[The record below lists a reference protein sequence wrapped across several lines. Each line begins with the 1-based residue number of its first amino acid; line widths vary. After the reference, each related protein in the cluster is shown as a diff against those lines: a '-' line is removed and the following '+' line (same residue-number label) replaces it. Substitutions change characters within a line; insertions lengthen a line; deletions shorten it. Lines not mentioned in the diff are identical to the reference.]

1 MAIKR
6 YIADADNTITNA
18 FEETLTFESTGSNMG
33 RADILEVFSISA
45 QANTSSAE
53 LSRVLVQFP
62 ISQIQTDRDNG
73 IIPASGSVNFFLC
86 LYNAEHT
93 RTLPSDF
100 VLDAIA
106 ISGSWQ
112 EGTGLD
118 MENYTD
124 KTYDNIGSN
133 WVNANNNFVSA
144 SATITALSKTAG
156 QANTRKLLIADSD
169 ENSVNFNIN
178 NSISTSTATE
188 IAFGNA
194 NSNATQFATNII
206 TAVNLAQA
214 AGTLNVT
221 GSSDGATVT
230 LTQLAEGV
238 AGNSAADVSGTG
250 VSDSIVTVVRQFGGG
265 SGKWAT
271 TGGDFYTDSS
281 SSFSQTFSEGD
292 EDLKIDI
299 TTLVEQ
305 WTSGGNLGN
314 KDNNGL
320 IIKLSSSFEASSST
334 NVGGSTKSYYTKK
347 FFARGS
353 EFFFKRPAIEARWD
367 DTRKD
372 NRANFYFSSSLAPL
386 TNNLNEL
393 FLYNY
398 IKGRLQDIRG
408 DETQLPSV
416 ELYFAS
422 GTVPEGSPRGFKNSS
437 NTTVTSINATRVS
450 KGIYKASMA
459 VTAGAVTSTYP
470 YLVDVWS
477 YGGSQVHTG
486 SYIVPIKFDLSD
498 FNPNGRYVIT
508 MPNLKAHY
516 IRGQTERF
524 RLYIRNKNW
533 SPNIHTRASNKVE
546 NLMIESASYQVIR
559 YTDQKIVIPY
569 GTSSAVNHYSML
581 SYDVSGNYF
590 DFDMDLL
597 EGGYTYAFQ
606 FSFYEDSVSSYRK
619 QPHFFKFR
627 VENDEY

>member
-194 NSNATQFATNII
+194 NSNA
-206 TAVNLAQA
+206 L
-214 AGTLNVT
+214 
-221 GSSDGATVT
+221 
-230 LTQLAEGV
+230 
-238 AGNSAADVSGTG
+238 
-250 VSDSIVTVVRQFGGG
+250 
-265 SGKWAT
+265 
-271 TGGDFYTDSS
+271 
-281 SSFSQTFSEGD
+281 
-292 EDLKIDI
+292 
-299 TTLVEQ
+299 
-305 WTSGGNLGN
+305 
-314 KDNNGL
+314 
-320 IIKLSSSFEASSST
+320 
-334 NVGGSTKSYYTKK
+334 
-347 FFARGS
+347 
-353 EFFFKRPAIEARWD
+353 
-367 DTRKD
+367 
-372 NRANFYFSSSLAPL
+372 
-386 TNNLNEL
+386 
-393 FLYNY
+393 
-398 IKGRLQDIRG
+398 
-408 DETQLPSV
+408 
-416 ELYFAS
+416 
-422 GTVPEGSPRGFKNSS
+422 
-437 NTTVTSINATRVS
+437 
-450 KGIYKASMA
+450 
-459 VTAGAVTSTYP
+459 
-470 YLVDVWS
+470 
-477 YGGSQVHTG
+477 
-486 SYIVPIKFDLSD
+486 
-498 FNPNGRYVIT
+498 
-508 MPNLKAHY
+508 
-516 IRGQTERF
+516 
-524 RLYIRNKNW
+524 
-533 SPNIHTRASNKVE
+533 
-546 NLMIESASYQVIR
+546 
-559 YTDQKIVIPY
+559 
-569 GTSSAVNHYSML
+569 
-581 SYDVSGNYF
+581 
-590 DFDMDLL
+590 
-597 EGGYTYAFQ
+597 
-606 FSFYEDSVSSYRK
+606 
-619 QPHFFKFR
+619 
-627 VENDEY
+627 